1 MLNKAQKISSSN
13 GEIASCSNCDV
24 NRASH
29 ITKIL
34 EGPQPMNLPNPS
46 MKNTSA
52 QDLVVSITFVHE
64 REETDALNLGQP
76 HHLLHSDEV
85 QEI

>member
-1 MLNKAQKISSSN
+1 MLNKAQKKISSSN

-34 EGPQPMNLPNPS
+34 EGPQ
-46 MKNTSA
+46 T
-52 QDLVVSITFVHE
+52 HE
-64 REETDALNLGQP
+64 FTEP
-76 HHLLHSDEV
+76 
-85 QEI
+85 